1 MANRQQGTVKWFD
14 AQKRY
19 GFIEPDDG
27 SDDVFIHISDAPSDN
42 LEGGD
47 RLEFAVEHTEK
58 GLNATQVREIEG
70 ASAPVRN
77 VSASDYHLPHDTAT
91 LLEDEATISN
101 LALRLEKAV
110 EFEKSGETPDVP
122 NDYSFDRFDTSR
134 LRDRHDAH
142 LAAVQE
148 RPGVS
153 VWTLKASVDW
163 RLAVGLG
170 RASVY
175 ENGIALDAT
184 DGIPYIPGSG
194 VKGSLR
200 TFLINEVHRQSING
214 EAGEGEAEKVA
225 FQDRAFCDL
234 FGVPADQE
242 AAYDEARRGTVMVHD
257 VYPQPTP
264 TPRVE
269 ADIMNPHYQEYY
281 QGSAAPTDDMNPTII
296 PFLTVTQAQFTFTV
310 STRRNM
316 TPAGGDLVSATP
328 PEHSGSQLALVTHW
342 LRRVLTEYGLGA
354 KTAAGY
360 GFFKIKDG
368 S

>member
-14 AQKRY
+14 AQKGY

-47 RLEFAVEHTEK
+47 RLEFAVERTEK

-91 LLEDEATISN
+91 LLEDRATISN

-122 NDYSFDRFDTSR
+122 DDCPFDRFDTSR

-142 LAAVQE
+142 LAAVRE

-153 VWTLKASVDW
+153 VWTLEASVDW

-175 ENGIALDAT
+175 ENGITLDAT
-184 DGIPYIPGSG
+184 DGMPYVPGSG
-194 VKGSLR
+194 VKGTLR
-200 TFLINEVHRQSING
+200 TFLINMVYRPTIDG
-214 EAGEGEAEKVA
+214 ETDEGEAEETA
-225 FQDRAFCDL
+225 FQDPAFCDL
-234 FGVPADQE
+234 FGVPADE
-242 AAYDEARRGTVMVHD
+242 DAAYDEARQGTVTVHD
-257 VYPQPTP
+257 AYPKPSP
-264 TPRVE
+264 PPRVE

-281 QGSAAPTDDMNPTII
+281 QGPEAPTDDMNPTII
-296 PFLTVTQAQFTFTV
+296 PFLTVTQAHFTFAV
-310 STRRNM
+310 STRENDAPTSGPLLNE
-316 TPAGGDLVSATP
+316 TPPDYRQSRLDLVTY
-328 PEHSGSQLALVTHW
+328 W
-342 LRRVLTEYGLGA
+342 LRRGLTEYGLGA

-360 GFFKIKDG
+360 GFFKIEDG